1 MHCIQIIMNWDS
13 WARPPPDT
21 KRNRICA
28 CDSTRGD
35 KPKQSACSP
44 GRKPIRNV
52 FNSSANGEK
61 IMENMPDHLLSK
73 DQYLAKKLELLNLEV
88 ERLSLL
94 YPEESPVVTGQNET
108 PGSQLDWAG

>member
-1 MHCIQIIMNWDS
+1 MHSNHNELGFAGPASAGYQTEQNLCLRFHS
-13 WARPPPDT
+13 
-21 KRNRICA
+21 
-28 CDSTRGD
+28 RGQAETIGV
-35 KPKQSACSP
+35 QSRAETN
-44 GRKPIRNV
+44 RNV
-52 FNSSANGEK
+52 LNSSANGER